1 MSTYAPGTEI
11 WRSNQLTESG
21 SRESGLT
28 NTGPTPFTDFTSKT
42 EFVRAVFLILT
53 RFADGQGRMTV
64 DPNSQ
69 IGQALKLIADYIGHP
84 WPLAITITSDFT
96 DKGIGS

>member
-1 MSTYAPGTEI
+1 
-11 WRSNQLTESG
+11 
-21 SRESGLT
+21 
-28 NTGPTPFTDFTSKT
+28 
-42 EFVRAVFLILT
+42 
-53 RFADGQGRMTV
+53 MTV